1 MIVLGCHHN
10 AIEETQPMKLKEK
23 VSWLMGT
30 VQRSLFPLLDECL
43 VSPLTEEEKRLV
55 KILELVHIEQY
66 VPKNAS
72 RQWLGRPIKER
83 EAIAR
88 SFVAKAVLQYVHTR
102 SLLHALRTTA
112 TLRAICGFAT
122 RRDVPSESTFSRAF
136 AEFATSALPTV
147 VHDALVT
154 EHLRT
159 ELIGH
164 VSRDATAIQG
174 REKPVKKVKQAKAA
188 RKKGRPAKGVQ
199 REPTE
204 PKRLDV
210 QRRQSAQD
218 AIALLPTAC
227 DRGVK
232 KNAKG
237 YTETWNGFK
246 LHVDVNDLGLPL
258 SAILTA
264 ASVHDSQVAIPLMKL
279 TSGKVASCYD
289 LMDAAYDA
297 GPIWEQSRALGHM
310 PIIDR
315 NPRGGAVVPMA
326 PHEAQRYNER
336 TAVERFNSRLKEDF
350 GGRNVMVRGAGKV
363 MVHLMFGVVAL
374 FADQLLKVTG
384 C

>member
-1 MIVLGCHHN
+1 M
-10 AIEETQPMKLKEK
+10 PMKLKEK

-30 VQRSLFPLLDECL
+30 VQRSLFPHLDECL
-43 VSPLTEEEKRLV
+43 TSPLTEQEKRLV
-55 KILELVHIEQY
+55 KILELVQIEKY
-66 VPKNAS
+66 VPRSAS
-72 RQWLGRPIKER
+72 RQWLGRPIKVR

-88 SFVAKAVLQYVHTR
+88 SFVAKVVLKYQHTS
-102 SLLHALRTTA
+102 SLRHELRTTPN
-112 TLRAICGFAT
+112 LRNICGFT
-122 RRDVPSESTFSRAF
+122 KRSEVPSESTFSRAF
-136 AEFATSALPTV
+136 AEFAESGLGTV
-147 VHDALVT
+147 VHDALVK

-174 REKPVKKVKQAKAA
+174 REKPSKKVKHVKAP
-188 RKKGRPAKGVQ
+188 RKKGRPAKGEQ
-199 REPTE
+199 REPAE
-204 PKRLDV
+204 QKRLDV
-210 QRRQSAQD
+210 QRQQSAHE

-227 DRGVK
+227 DRGIK
-232 KNAKG
+232 KNSKG

-246 LHVDVNDLGLPL
+246 LHVDVNDFGLPL
-258 SAILTA
+258 SAVLTS

-279 TSGKVASCYD
+279 TSSKVTYCYD

-297 GPIWEQSRALGHM
+297 GQVWEQSRELGHV

-315 NPRGGAVVPMA
+315 NPRGKEVIPMA

-336 TAVERFNSRLKEDF
+336 TASERFNSRLKEDF
-350 GGRNVMVRGAGKV
+350 GGRSVMVRGAGKV
-363 MVHLMFGVVAL
+363 MQHLMFGVISI